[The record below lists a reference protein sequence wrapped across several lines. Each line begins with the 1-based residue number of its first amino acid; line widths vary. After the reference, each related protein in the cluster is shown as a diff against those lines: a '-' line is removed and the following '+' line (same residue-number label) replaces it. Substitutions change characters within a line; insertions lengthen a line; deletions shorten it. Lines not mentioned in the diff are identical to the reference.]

1 MSEQVTQKKKSK
13 KKLIFIIVGI
23 VIAFLILCI
32 VGINLLASKL
42 TNMLP
47 KVDVANPVV
56 GDISSSIQTSGTI
69 TSGDV
74 TSYTTSVAA
83 AVSEVNIKPGQ
94 SVKTGDTL
102 LTFDTSTLEEQYN
115 EAALTA
121 RSTQLSN
128 QTTVETSNKTSSD
141 LDKAKKNVTDLKA
154 KISAVEADI
163 KQLQEGGT
171 GEDPNSNLMVALSEK
186 RERLASV
193 LDEIQTMIDANPDTT
208 ALATNQ
214 DYLNKCNERDTLT
227 ASVNNLEKIISIM
240 PDSSSSLTDAI
251 TAKSSELADLQSQL
265 AQQESLVTSA
275 EAGILTSTQKE
286 QLNISNQL
294 SNLQVEAA
302 ATSLE
307 EGKAGIVADRD
318 GIVTSVEITKGA
330 SATPGIALFSIAS
343 TDNMKVTVPLSKKDL
358 ETVALG
364 QSATITLLNHEY
376 KGEVTYIS
384 KIATTS
390 PSGATNIEAEVTIL
404 NPDENL
410 VLGLDAKVVIHTAS
424 LTNIL
429 TIPNLAVNVDNTG
442 SFVYAVENGLVVKK
456 YITTGISDV
465 TNCEVKD
472 GIDEST
478 VVITTI
484 TADIT
489 EGMPVL
495 PQFPDDSTGT
505 DMKTE
510 PATDTASEES

>member
-1 MSEQVTQKKKSK
+1 MSEQVTPKKKSK

-47 KVDVANPVV
+47 TVDVANPVV

-171 GEDPNSNLMVALSEK
+171 GEDPNSNLMVVLSEK

-240 PDSSSSLTDAI
+240 PDSSSLTDAI

-495 PQFPDDSTGT
+495 PQFPDGSTGT